1 MVTDNDIKF
10 GLIGYSLSHSFSK
23 KYFNK
28 KFRLEKLPYA
38 YELIE
43 LKTLSE
49 LPKILKGFP
58 NLVGFNVTI
67 PYKKGILKYL
77 DHIDAD
83 AKMAGAVNT
92 VKILP
97 SGELLGYN
105 TDIIGFQKSFLD
117 FLKDND
123 RRLKSINK
131 ALILGTGGA
140 SNAIDTVLAKQGITS
155 IKVSRNPNEDQLAY
169 TDLSKKVMEANQ
181 LIVNASPVGTSPNAA
196 ESPDIPYEHLTNKH
210 ILFDLVYN
218 PEKTVFLDKGKQ
230 QGALT
235 KNGLD
240 MLYLQADAAWKI
252 WNDMDLTSKENKK
265 GTGFKAIDFK
275 NTEIAFKSKSDKQL
289 RKAKKLFSLMNKG
302 WLVNLFSPLGLF
314 AVKYNL
320 PFAERIVK
328 YTIFDQFV
336 GGTSFDEVQQTVEKL
351 WEYKTQSILDYGIE
365 AKDSEEDFENTKI
378 ENIKAVKFAAANLS
392 VPVVSTKI
400 TGLARF
406 EVLEKYDASSPTSLS
421 YQEEFDKI
429 LARITEICFVA
440 EKEGTSIFID
450 AEESWIQNAIDH
462 LTDLM
467 MKKFNKK
474 RAVVFNT
481 FQLYRHD
488 RLAFLKQSFEKA
500 RSENYILG
508 AKLVRGAYMI
518 KERDRAEEHG
528 YVSPIHLNKDAVDTD
543 YNEAIHFCMDHI
555 EEIAC
560 CVASHN
566 EQSTQLFAE
575 LIHNKKIPNDH
586 PHVNFCQLYGMSDNL
601 TFNLAE
607 AGYNVAKYVPYGPVK
622 DVIPYLIR
630 RAQENS
636 SVTGDM
642 SREYRMICEEV
653 NRRM

>member
-1 MVTDNDIKF
+1 MVSDNDIKF

-23 KYFNK
+23 KYFTK

-43 LKTLSE
+43 LNTLSE
-49 LPKILKGFP
+49 LPDILKGFP

-77 DHIDAD
+77 DDIDVD
-83 AKMAGAVNT
+83 AKLAGAVNT

-97 SGELLGYN
+97 DGELKGYN
-105 TDIIGFQKSFLD
+105 TDIIGFEKSFLA
-117 FLKDND
+117 FLKENGRDVKHID
-123 RRLKSINK
+123 K

-140 SNAIDTVLAKQGITS
+140 SNAIEVVLSKHGISS
-155 IKVSRNPNEDQLAY
+155 IKVSRNPKMDQLSY
-169 TDLSKKVMEANQ
+169 DDLSENIISANE
-181 LIVNASPVGTSPNAA
+181 LIINASPVGTAPNAA
-196 ESPDIPYEHLTNKH
+196 ESPNIPYKHITEKH

-230 QGALT
+230 QGAIT

-240 MLYLQADAAWKI
+240 MLYLQADASWKI
-252 WNDMDLTSKENKK
+252 WNDMDLTKNYNKEEK
-265 GTGFKAIDFK
+265 GFKAIDFK
-275 NTEIAFKSKSDKQL
+275 NTEIAFKSKSNNSLK
-289 RKAKKLFSLMNKG
+289 KAKNLFSMMNKA
-302 WLVNLFSPLGLF
+302 WLVNATAPLGLF

-320 PFAERIVK
+320 PFAKRIIK
-328 YTIFDQFV
+328 ATIFEQFV
-336 GGTSFDEVQQTVEKL
+336 GGTSFDEVQKTVQKL
-351 WEYKTQSILDYGIE
+351 WQYKTQSILDYGIE
-365 AKDSEEDFENTKI
+365 AKDTEEDFEKTKI

-400 TGLARF
+400 TGLGRF
-406 EVLEKYDASSPTSLS
+406 EILEKHDPSTPASLS
-421 YQEEFDKI
+421 YQQEFDKI
-429 LARITEICFVA
+429 HARLSEICSVA

-450 AEESWIQNAIDH
+450 AEESWIQDAIDH

-467 MKKFNKK
+467 MKKFNGK
-474 RAVVFNT
+474 RPVVFNT

-488 RLAFLKQSFEKA
+488 RLEFLKQSFEKA
-500 RSENYILG
+500 KSENYILG

-518 KERDRAEEHG
+518 KERDRAEEQG
-528 YVSPIHLNKDAVDTD
+528 YNSPIHLNKGAVDKD
-543 YNEAIHFCMDHI
+543 YDEAIHYCMDNI
-555 EEIAC
+555 EKIAC

-566 EQSTQLFAE
+566 EKSTQLFAE

-642 SREYRMICEEV
+642 SREYKMISEEV
-653 NRRM
+653 KRRM